1 MDPNSAIEVA
11 DGVWWVGRRLVDDEF
26 QCHAYL
32 LENGDDSVL
41 LDPGSPLTIED
52 TLSKIEQV
60 MDLDSVK
67 YLVCHHPDPDIAT
80 ALIPLSERLTRPDV
94 VVVTEWRARAL
105 LRHYGHRFDYW
116 LIEDHD
122 WRLPLQA
129 GRALEFQLTPYLHFP
144 GAFMSYDTATRTL
157 FSSDVFGG
165 FVPDSD
171 VLVSSDID
179 YVLTNARP
187 FHQHYMPSTP
197 LLQAGLAR
205 VRHRWPDIELIA
217 PQHGHLIPAELV
229 DAAFD
234 GLAQIDCGVF
244 ALSDVDHDLR
254 RLLRLA
260 EARAQLTESLLTIAD
275 PTALVASLDAVLR
288 HTGTARSAALYID
301 VPDDGWTEWRDGQR
315 GEVTQPPLDSRPLIE
330 LAGIPV
336 ARLAIDTGPG
346 DVQDSDE
353 LLRMLADM
361 ADSIRP
367 AVDQYLARA
376 HDAHRIAAWRR
387 ASRTDPLTGLRNRRA
402 LDEEVPAGDY
412 ALLSLDLDFF
422 KRVNDTFGHA
432 SGDEVLRRTATAIV
446 SSVRDGDLVYR
457 MGGEEFLV
465 VLPRAAAELARQ
477 IAERIRCA
485 VAALDLAG
493 HAPDGRVTLSVGAST
508 SAGSPTADFEDV
520 LARADA
526 ALYASKD
533 LGRDRVTVAGS
544 R

>member
-1 MDPNSAIEVA
+1 MDLQRAIEVA
-11 DGVWWVGRRLVDDEF
+11 DGVWWVGRRLPDDEF

-52 TLSKIEQV
+52 TLTKVDQV
-60 MDLDSVK
+60 MDLSSIR
-67 YLVCHHPDPDIAT
+67 YLVCHHPDPDIAA
-80 ALIPLSERLTRPDV
+80 ALLPLSERLTRPDV

-105 LRHYGHRFDYW
+105 LKHYGHRFDYW

-122 WRLPLQA
+122 WQLPLR
-129 GRALEFQLTPYLHFP
+129 GDRALQFQLTPYLHFP
-144 GAFMSYDTATRTL
+144 GAFMSYDTGTRTL
-157 FSSDVFGG
+157 FSSDIFGG

-171 VLVSSDID
+171 ILVADDID
-179 YVLTNARP
+179 YVLANARP

-205 VRHRWPDIELIA
+205 VRQRWPEIDLIA
-217 PQHGHLIPAELV
+217 PQHGHLIPSPLV

-234 GLAQIDCGVF
+234 GLAGIDCGVF
-244 ALSDVDHDLR
+244 ALSDVDHDLS

-275 PTALVASLDAVLR
+275 PAALVASLDAVLR
-288 HTGTARSAALYID
+288 HTGAAQGAALYID

-315 GEVTQPPLDSRPLIE
+315 GSVAEPPRDSRPLVE
-330 LAGIPV
+330 LAGMPV
-336 ARLAIDTGPG
+336 ARLAIDTGSG
-346 DVQDSDE
+346 DVQDSEE
-353 LLRMLADM
+353 LLRMLHDM

-367 AVDQYLARA
+367 AVDQYIARV
-376 HDAHRIAAWRR
+376 HDAHRIAALRR
-387 ASRTDPLTGLRNRRA
+387 ASRTDPLTGLGNRRA
-402 LDEEVPAGDY
+402 LDSEIPAGDY

-432 SGDEVLRRTATAIV
+432 SGDEVLRRAAAAIG
-446 SSVRDGDLVYR
+446 SSVREGDLVYR
-457 MGGEEFLV
+457 LGGEEFLV
-465 VLPRAAAELARQ
+465 VLPRATADLATH
-477 IAERIRCA
+477 IAERIRSA
-485 VAALDLAG
+485 IATLDLTG
-493 HAPDGRVTLSVGAST
+493 HAPDGHISLSVGVST
-508 SAGSPTADFEDV
+508 ATSSSANSFVDV

-533 LGRDRVTVAGS
+533 LGRDRVTVAEA
-544 R
+544 